1 MRYLRGLAAAA
12 VVVAT
17 LSTASWADDAA
28 PALSG
33 DPVVIGAIANTT
45 GVGSSVFLVA
55 LRAINDAVSYLNEH
69 GGILGRPVK
78 LVVENDEGDAT
89 RTPTAVRQ
97 LVDEGANA
105 LMLIT
110 SNAAVIQAKPVVA
123 ESKIISVSSGSLNT
137 AIALPPSNDYTFMM
151 GSPISDIAS
160 LFCGAWAASGIK
172 DVAYF
177 GENSPGVVGLA
188 NGLLPEL
195 KKCVNI
201 VAQDQ
206 APADSAD
213 LTAQI
218 ARIKGANPQSVLSI
232 SNGGQFEVLVWE
244 TVKALL
250 PNVLKIAGV
259 SLGNQP
265 DGWAL
270 AAPGS
275 LEGVVFTG
283 AVTLDNP
290 RTKAVDDYIR
300 SKHPDFIALSAFD
313 VWSWDGVMMIKEAIT
328 KAGGTDDKEKL
339 RTAMESIKAYPAD
352 YGPASLTLSFAPDK
366 HLAPDGACGLLL
378 NVFDKNNQIA
388 SEPWPGYQPKC

>member
-339 RTAMESIKAYPAD
+339 RTAMESIRHIRRTTVRPA
-352 YGPASLTLSFAPDK
+352 
-366 HLAPDGACGLLL
+366 
-378 NVFDKNNQIA
+378 
-388 SEPWPGYQPKC
+388 